1 MNVKYTL
8 VFFGL
13 QWKCVIETRVICL
26 LSSSR
31 HPPSARISK
40 DLTNA
45 QGEERVRVVREY
57 SGSDHVNKN

>member
-1 MNVKYTL
+1 MNVKFTL

-13 QWKCVIETRVICL
+13 QWKYPKETHVICL

-45 QGEERVRVVREY
+45 QGEERVRVVR
-57 SGSDHVNKN
+57 DHVNKN